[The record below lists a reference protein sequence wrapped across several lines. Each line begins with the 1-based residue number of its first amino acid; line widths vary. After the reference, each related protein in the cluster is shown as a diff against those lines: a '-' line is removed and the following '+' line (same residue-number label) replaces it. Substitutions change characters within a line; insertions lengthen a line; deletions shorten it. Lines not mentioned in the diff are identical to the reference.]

1 MKNFDSMRCRVRY
14 AAVPL
19 TLAALAGCSEG
30 HTRRPNI
37 IVMMTDDHTA
47 QTMSLSLIHI

>member
-37 IVMMTDDHTA
+37 IVMMTECNFIATVFDC
-47 QTMSLSLIHI
+47 HII